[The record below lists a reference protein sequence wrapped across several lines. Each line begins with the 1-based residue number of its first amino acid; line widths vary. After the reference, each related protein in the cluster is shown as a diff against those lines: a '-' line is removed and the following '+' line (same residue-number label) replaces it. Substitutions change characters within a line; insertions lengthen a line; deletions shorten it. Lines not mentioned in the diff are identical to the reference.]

1 MALLYLKIYISMD
14 AEIPL
19 LKKLSELLEVLD
31 FYFQE
36 ETITH
41 AYVYIIVGTYF
52 SKKTNDEQ

>member
-1 MALLYLKIYISMD
+1 MD